1 MARKYSSKA
10 YRRYKAY
17 KARKQNVKARVV
29 FNKVD
34 LEKTN
39 EVNLVPEFNEG
50 DFQRSR

>member
-17 KARKQNVKARVV
+17 KARKQNTKARVV

-34 LEKTN
+34 LEKTT
-39 EVNLVPEFNEG
+39 EVNLIPEFDEG